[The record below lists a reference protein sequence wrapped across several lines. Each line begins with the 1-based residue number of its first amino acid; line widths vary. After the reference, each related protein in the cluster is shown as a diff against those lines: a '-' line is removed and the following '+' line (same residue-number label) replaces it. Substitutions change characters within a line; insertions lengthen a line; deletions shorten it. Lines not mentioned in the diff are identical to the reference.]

1 MLPRILIAIL
11 LAATLLS
18 SALARDAA
26 VTIHNRSAWD
36 IYQLFLSSTDDYSWG
51 DDQLGKHIIES
62 GDRFKLHGIPC
73 DDYDVRIVDED
84 GDVCIIGG
92 VSLCGDRETW
102 VITDADLLAC
112 QLLTDE

>member
-1 MLPRILIAIL
+1 MFTRIVIAAL
-11 LAATLLS
+11 LAGAMTS

-36 IYQLFLSSTDDYSWG
+36 IYQLFLSSTDDHRWG
-51 DDQLGKHIIES
+51 EDQLGEHIIES

-92 VSLCGDRETW
+92 VSLCGGRETW

-112 QLLTDE
+112 QFLTDK